1 MGIHVLVNMNG
12 YTKGAR
18 NEIFALRPAPIQVMW
33 LGYPGTSG
41 ASFMDYIIT
50 DKQTSP
56 LSLAA
61 QYSEQL
67 AWMPHTF
74 FIGDHMRMFPHLKE
88 RIIMADSKDI
98 DGSLQ
103 DNVAVINAV
112 DTQPIKDV
120 ATLAKVSMESNMGG
134 EVHTAAV
141 TVAELATTQPIN
153 NMIRDGQVQTNVNG
167 GTIQNG
173 LATQIN
179 AKAATGEEVPEQI
192 MVTTRQQYGLPD
204 DAIVYCNFNQL
215 YKIDPATLRM
225 RVNILNRVQ
234 NAVLWLL
241 RFPQVGE
248 TNIHVAAQ
256 QMGLKPGKLIFSN
269 VAAKE
274 EHVRRGQLVDVCLDT
289 PLCNG
294 HTTGMDVLWAGT
306 PMVTLPGE
314 TLASRVASSQL
325 HTLGLAELVARTRE
339 DYENI
344 AVRLGT
350 DPDYRRAIRNKVW
363 KGRAESPLFGVQTY
377 TKNLED
383 LYYKMFQKFQ
393 KGEKVSHI
401 TQ

>member
-1 MGIHVLVNMNG
+1 M
-12 YTKGAR
+12 
-18 NEIFALRPAPIQVMW
+18 IQMMW

-153 NMIRDGQVQTNVNG
+153 NMIRDGQVQTNVN
-167 GTIQNG
+167 
-173 LATQIN
+173 

-204 DAIVYCNFNQL
+204 DAIV
-215 YKIDPATLRM
+215 
-225 RVNILNRVQ
+225 
-234 NAVLWLL
+234 
-241 RFPQVGE
+241 
-248 TNIHVAAQ
+248 
-256 QMGLKPGKLIFSN
+256 
-269 VAAKE
+269 
-274 EHVRRGQLVDVCLDT
+274 
-289 PLCNG
+289 
-294 HTTGMDVLWAGT
+294 
-306 PMVTLPGE
+306 
-314 TLASRVASSQL
+314 
-325 HTLGLAELVARTRE
+325 
-339 DYENI
+339 
-344 AVRLGT
+344 
-350 DPDYRRAIRNKVW
+350 
-363 KGRAESPLFGVQTY
+363 
-377 TKNLED
+377 
-383 LYYKMFQKFQ
+383 
-393 KGEKVSHI
+393 
-401 TQ
+401 

>member
-1 MGIHVLVNMNG
+1 
-12 YTKGAR
+12 
-18 NEIFALRPAPIQVMW
+18 
-33 LGYPGTSG
+33 
-41 ASFMDYIIT
+41 
-50 DKQTSP
+50 
-56 LSLAA
+56 
-61 QYSEQL
+61 
-67 AWMPHTF
+67 
-74 FIGDHMRMFPHLKE
+74 
-88 RIIMADSKDI
+88 MADSKDI

-112 DTQPIKDV
+112 DTKPIKDV

-141 TVAELATTQPIN
+141 TIAELATTQPIN
-153 NMIRDGQVQTNVNG
+153 NMIRDGQVQTNING
-167 GTIQNG
+167 VSIQNG

-225 RVNILNRVQ
+225 WVNILNRVQ

-325 HTLGLAELVARTRE
+325 CTLGLSELVAEDRE
-339 DYENI
+339 AYENI
-344 AVRLGT
+344 AVKLGNDT
-350 DPDYRRAIRNKVW
+350 DYRRAIRNRVW
-363 KGRAESPLFGVQTY
+363 EQRINSPLFNVRIY
-377 TKNLED
+377 AKDLED
-383 LYYKMFQKFQ
+383 LFLKMFEKFR
-393 KGEKVSHI
+393 KGEKPSHI
-401 TQ
+401 TS

>member
-1 MGIHVLVNMNG
+1 MI
-12 YTKGAR
+12 
-18 NEIFALRPAPIQVMW
+18 
-33 LGYPGTSG
+33 
-41 ASFMDYIIT
+41 
-50 DKQTSP
+50 

-141 TVAELATTQPIN
+141 TVAELATTRPIN

-167 GTIQNG
+167 VTIQNG

-215 YKIDPATLRM
+215 YKIDPAPLRM
-225 RVNILNRVQ
+225 WVNILNRVQ

-274 EHVRRGQLVDVCLDT
+274 EHVRRGQLVDACLDT

-325 HTLGLAELVARTRE
+325 HTLGLAELVAKDRE
-339 DYENI
+339 HYENI

-350 DPDYRRAIRNKVW
+350 DKDYLRGVRAKVW
-363 KGRAESPLFGVQTY
+363 KGRLESPLFNVKTY
-377 TKNLED
+377 ATDMED
-383 LYYKMFQKFQ
+383 LFYKMFDKF
-393 KGEKVSHI
+393 KRGEKPSHI
-401 TQ
+401 TN

>member
-1 MGIHVLVNMNG
+1 MD
-12 YTKGAR
+12 
-18 NEIFALRPAPIQVMW
+18 EQV
-33 LGYPGTSG
+33 T
-41 ASFMDYIIT
+41 
-50 DKQTSP
+50 
-56 LSLAA
+56 
-61 QYSEQL
+61 
-67 AWMPHTF
+67 
-74 FIGDHMRMFPHLKE
+74 
-88 RIIMADSKDI
+88 AD
-98 DGSLQ
+98 
-103 DNVAVINAV
+103 
-112 DTQPIKDV
+112 
-120 ATLAKVSMESNMGG
+120 
-134 EVHTAAV
+134 V
-141 TVAELATTQPIN
+141 TVAELPQTVAISS
-153 NMIRDGQVQTNVNG
+153 MIANGQLQTSVNG
-167 GTIQNG
+167 VNIQNG

-225 RVNILNRVQ
+225 WVNILNRVQ

-294 HTTGMDVLWAGT
+294 HTTGMDVLWAGP

-325 HTLGLAELVARTRE
+325 CTSGLNELVAKTRE

-344 AVRLGT
+344 AVRLGN
-350 DPDYRRAIRNKVW
+350 DGEFRRAIRNRVW
-363 KGRAESPLFGVQTY
+363 EQRINSPLFNVRIY
-377 TKNLED
+377 AKDLED
-383 LYYKMFQKFQ
+383 LFLKMFERFR
-393 KGEKVSHI
+393 KGEKPSHI
-401 TQ
+401 TS